1 MNKAKIEQ
9 LKAVLDAASNA
20 YNAKKDELVATGLNS
35 KQRYEVL
42 KPLKAAEDAANAE
55 YVKYTHGQIKR
66 ELHKICAVI
75 SAEKKADKA
84 AKRAA
89 RFA

>member
-1 MNKAKIEQ
+1 MNTAKIEA
-9 LKAVLDAASNA
+9 LKATLDAAVAAHDS
-20 YNAKKDELVATGLNS
+20 KKEELTSAGLNS
-35 KQRYEVL
+35 KARYEAL
-42 KPLKAAEDAANAE
+42 KELKAAVDAANSA

-66 ELHKICAVI
+66 ELSAICAVV
-75 SAEKKADKA
+75 SAEKKAAKA

>member
-1 MNKAKIEQ
+1 MNEAKIAE
-9 LKAVLDAASNA
+9 LKSTLDAAALA
-20 YNAKKDELVATGLNS
+20 YGVKKDELVAAGMKS
-35 KQRYEVL
+35 QERYEAL
-42 KPLKAAEDAANAE
+42 KELKASVDAANSA

-66 ELHKICAVI
+66 ELSAICATI
-75 SAEKKADKA
+75 SAEKKAAKA